1 MRIKPRLG
9 YFRVER
15 SARYA
20 LMPGRTFRGAGGRRY
35 WPPTARITP
44 RMDLPPDFVLYVV
57 IGFAAQLIDGA
68 LGMAYG
74 VTASSLLLSFGV
86 PPAVSSA
93 TVHAA
98 ECFTTGT
105 SAISH
110 HAFGNIDRKLFR
122 RLLLPGM
129 LGAGIGAY
137 VLTSIDGDMLK
148 PWIAGYLLLM
158 GIMILFKS
166 FRELV
171 PKEVTSHVSILGFF
185 GALMDAIG
193 GGGWGPI
200 VASNLIARGHELRLT
215 VGSVN
220 AVEFFVTLTA
230 SVVFLLT
237 IGTGHL
243 GIVLGLALGGVV
255 AAPLGAWLLRYVR
268 PRLLMP
274 VVGVLVICLSFR
286 SLYQVF
292 AG

>member
-1 MRIKPRLG
+1 
-9 YFRVER
+9 
-15 SARYA
+15 
-20 LMPGRTFRGAGGRRY
+20 
-35 WPPTARITP
+35 
-44 RMDLPPDFVLYVV
+44 MDLPPDLILYIV
-57 IGFAAQLIDGA
+57 IGFAAQLVDGA

-74 VTASSLLLSFGV
+74 VTASSLLLGFGV

-129 LGAGIGAY
+129 LGAGVGAY
-137 VLTSIDGDMLK
+137 LLTTIDGDMLK

-158 GIMILFKS
+158 GAMILFKS

-185 GALMDAIG
+185 GALVDAIG

-237 IGTGHL
+237 MGTGHL

-255 AAPLGAWLLRYVR
+255 AAPFGAWLLRFVR

-274 VVGVLVICLSFR
+274 VVGVLVIGLSVR
-286 SLYQVF
+286 TLYHTF

>member
-1 MRIKPRLG
+1 
-9 YFRVER
+9 
-15 SARYA
+15 
-20 LMPGRTFRGAGGRRY
+20 
-35 WPPTARITP
+35 
-44 RMDLPPDFVLYVV
+44 MDLPPDLILYIV
-57 IGFAAQLIDGA
+57 IGFAAQLVDGA

-74 VTASSLLLSFGV
+74 VTASSLLLGFGV

-137 VLTSIDGDMLK
+137 LLTTIDGDMLK
-148 PWIAGYLLLM
+148 PWIACYLLLM
-158 GIMILFKS
+158 GVMILFKS

-171 PKEVTSHVSILGFF
+171 PKEVTSHVSSLGFF
-185 GALMDAIG
+185 GALVDAIG

-237 IGTGHL
+237 MGTGHL
-243 GIVLGLALGGVV
+243 GIVFGLALGGVV
-255 AAPLGAWLLRYVR
+255 AAPFGAWLLRFVR

-274 VVGVLVICLSFR
+274 IVGVLVIGLSVR
-286 SLYQVF
+286 TLYHTF

>member
-1 MRIKPRLG
+1 
-9 YFRVER
+9 
-15 SARYA
+15 
-20 LMPGRTFRGAGGRRY
+20 
-35 WPPTARITP
+35 
-44 RMDLPPDFVLYVV
+44 MDLPPDLILYIV
-57 IGFAAQLIDGA
+57 IGFAAQLVDGA

-74 VTASSLLLSFGV
+74 VTASSLLLGFGV

-129 LGAGIGAY
+129 LGVGVGAY
-137 VLTSIDGDMLK
+137 LLTTIDGDMLK

-158 GIMILFKS
+158 GAMILFKS

-171 PKEVTSHVSILGFF
+171 PKEVTSHVSSLGFF
-185 GALMDAIG
+185 GALVDAIG

-230 SVVFLLT
+230 SLVFLLT
-237 IGTGHL
+237 MGTGHL

-255 AAPLGAWLLRYVR
+255 AAPFGAWLLRFVQ

-274 VVGVLVICLSFR
+274 VVGVLVIGLSVR
-286 SLYQVF
+286 TLYHTF